1 MTRQEALT
9 VMQCNVT
16 QLSKLLGI
24 STQAISQWKKE
35 KIPLVREYQIR
46 ELLSQKQIKSS

>member
-1 MTRQEALT
+1 MTRQEALA

-46 ELLSQKQIKSS
+46 DLIREKQVRNP